1 MFNHFENEIPCRRVI
16 LDVDKNAIFRGTFV
30 KLI

>member
-1 MFNHFENEIPCRRVI
+1 MINHFGNEIPCRRVI
-16 LDVDKNAIFRGTFV
+16 LDVDKNAIYRGAFV